1 MLKKY
6 IDFIKKYFSG
16 STRSKKAKRNIL
28 YSFGIKGISIIIGL
42 LFVPLLID
50 YLDKERYGVWLTIS
64 SIIMWFSFF
73 DLGLGHGFRNK
84 FAEAIAQNKTKLA
97 KEYVSTVY
105 SILSLIFLILFLIFV
120 LFNSF
125 LNWQKILNTNI
136 ISGNELSSI
145 VLIVFFFFCL
155 RFVLKLI
162 GQILMADQRPA
173 INNAFGPLGNL
184 VSLILIYILIHISD
198 KSSLFTLSLIL
209 SSIPVFILFLA
220 NLVFFKKKYKK
231 YRPSIKFVNI
241 HHSKPLFGLGIKFF
255 FIQASVIIIY
265 QSTNLLI
272 TQICSPKDVVVYN
285 VAYKY
290 FNLFTM
296 LFTIILTPIW
306 SATTEAFVLEDYE
319 WIKRMMKT
327 LRNTG
332 FIFAIVL
339 VIALFFSNTFYFFW
353 LKGRVIVP
361 FKLSAMIAVMSI
373 MYVMFSPYIV
383 FLNGVSKIKLN
394 LILVLCQTGFYIPL
408 AIFFGKY
415 LNYGIIGILLAQ
427 LVVELPLRITQPM
440 QYYKIIN
447 RKAKGIWNK

>member
-1 MLKKY
+1 M
-6 IDFIKKYFSG
+6 IDFIKNYLSG
-16 STRSKKAKRNIL
+16 SSRSKKAKRQIL
-28 YSFGIKGISIIIGL
+28 YSLGIKGISIIIGL
-42 LFVPLLID
+42 LFIPLLID
-50 YLDKERYGVWLTIS
+50 YLDKEKYGVWLTLS

-73 DLGLGHGFRNK
+73 DLGLGNGFRNK
-84 FAEAIAQNKTKLA
+84 FAEAIAQNNTKLA
-97 KEYVSTVY
+97 KEYVSTTY
-105 SILSLIFLILFLIFV
+105 FILSLIFFILFIIYV
-120 LFNSF
+120 LFHSF
-125 LNWQKILNTNI
+125 INWQKILNTNI
-136 ISGNELSSI
+136 ISENELSSI

-162 GQILMADQRPA
+162 GQILMADQKPA

-184 VSLILIYILIHISD
+184 VSLVIIYILIHISD

-220 NLVFFKKKYKK
+220 NIVFFKKKYKN
-231 YRPSIKFVNI
+231 YRPSIEFINI
-241 HHSKPLFGLGIKFF
+241 HHFKSLFGLGIKFF

-272 TQICSPKDVVVYN
+272 TQICSPKEVVVYN

-290 FNLFTM
+290 FSLFTM
-296 LFTIILTPIW
+296 LFSIILTPMW
-306 SATTEAFVLEDYE
+306 SAITEAFMLDDYE
-319 WIKRMMKT
+319 WIKRVMKS
-327 LRNTG
+327 LRYAG
-332 FIFAIVL
+332 MAFAILL

-361 FKLSAMIAVMSI
+361 FKLSAIIAIMSI
-373 MYVMFSPYIV
+373 MYVMFSPYIA

-394 LILVLCQTGFYIPL
+394 LIMVLCQTIFFIPL

-427 LVVELPLRITQPM
+427 LVVELPLRVTQPM